1 MQTRASLV
9 FASFLG
15 LILPGPLAC
24 SNELPEPAPSAAKA
38 AAVDSET
45 EAVAKQGSPKIV
57 ASEAVFDFGTIKPKE
72 TIEHVFTIKNE
83 GDGDLH
89 IDHVQKT

>member
-1 MQTRASLV
+1 MQTRARLV

-15 LILPGPLAC
+15 LALIGSLAC
-24 SNELPEPAPSAAKA
+24 SSEAAIAPTAKSAAA
-38 AAVDSET
+38 DTAG
-45 EAVAKQGSPKIV
+45 EAVVAQQGTPKIV